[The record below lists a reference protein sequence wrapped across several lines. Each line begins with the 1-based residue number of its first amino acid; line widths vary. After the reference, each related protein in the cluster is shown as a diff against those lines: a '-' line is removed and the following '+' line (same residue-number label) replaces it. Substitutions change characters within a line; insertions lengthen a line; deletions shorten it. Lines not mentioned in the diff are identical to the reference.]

1 MLLTHLAGVLT
12 LPYPNEG
19 CGLVAYVRSCWTV
32 ALVICLPGILEEP
45 IATGFISKHFNE
57 GIPCV
62 SVCATPF

>member
-1 MLLTHLAGVLT
+1 
-12 LPYPNEG
+12 
-19 CGLVAYVRSCWTV
+19 VAYVRSCWTV